1 MSTRQPSHPPQPA
14 SPQRPTDGDSWRPK
28 TLEELAA
35 EQGVGPV
42 SRAEDLLGC
51 GDDLWADDAEFEQF
65 LAWLRDSRR
74 AGG

>member
-1 MSTRQPSHPPQPA
+1 MSTRQPPGPA
-14 SPQRPTDGDSWRPK
+14 EPAPTRRPSDGDFWRPK

-42 SRAEDLLGC
+42 ERAEDLLGQ

-65 LAWLRDSRR
+65 LAWLRESRQ